1 MIAVSAHVYN
11 EEVQTYLSAG
21 FDGFLPKPLDKE
33 ALSDM
38 LQKNLTDS
46 VSNQPIFN
54 PPEKNQDD
62 ETHIVNAKTIEQ
74 DISILGQSKMK
85 EIIDIFDEMAKDILQ
100 LMQEAENNGDPN
112 QLKAL
117 AHKLKGSSG
126 SLGLLALYDMCLDIE
141 KTDQPII
148 AYQKI
153 KSQLPNLIQ
162 QSSDSLHRL
171 VNR

>member
-1 MIAVSAHVYN
+1 
-11 EEVQTYLSAG
+11 
-21 FDGFLPKPLDKE
+21 
-33 ALSDM
+33 
-38 LQKNLTDS
+38 
-46 VSNQPIFN
+46 
-54 PPEKNQDD
+54 
-62 ETHIVNAKTIEQ
+62 
-74 DISILGQSKMK
+74 MK

-171 VNR
+171 VTR